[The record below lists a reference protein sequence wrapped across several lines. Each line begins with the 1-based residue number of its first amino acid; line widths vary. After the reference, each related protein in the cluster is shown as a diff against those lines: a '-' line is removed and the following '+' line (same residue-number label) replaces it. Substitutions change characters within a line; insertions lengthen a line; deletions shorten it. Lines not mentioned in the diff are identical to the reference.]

1 MTSVLTQ
8 HDAAHQVETQRLNYG
23 KALPEATRALRGLE
37 DVVEASTLEPTLREL
52 VKLRSSQ
59 INGCAFCVDMHTKD
73 ALAIGEDQQ
82 RLTMV
87 AVWRE
92 APEFTPRERAALAW
106 TESLTLISQTGAPAD
121 DYEWMASQFDPAEQ
135 VALTLAIIA
144 INGWNRFAIGFRTP
158 AGEYV
163 SHRHPA

>member
-1 MTSVLTQ
+1 MIETR
-8 HDAAHQVETQRLNYG
+8 HQQERDVEPRRLDYG
-23 KALPEATRALRGLE
+23 KTLPAATRAMRGLE
-37 DVVEASTLEPTLREL
+37 EVVEQSTLEPKLREL
-52 VKLRSSQ
+52 VKLRASQ

-73 ALAIGEDQQ
+73 ALASGEDQQ
-82 RLTMV
+82 RLNLV

-92 APEFTPRERAALAW
+92 APGFSSRERAALAW
-106 TESLTLISQTGAPAD
+106 TESLTQISQTGAPAD

-135 VALTLAIIA
+135 VALTLAIVA

-163 SHRHPA
+163 SHRHPE